1 MCVCVCITSIT
12 KGEVDCCWPTYLQG
26 QSAVWRQQWLSLFF
40 TSDEIK
46 LLFTTNKQGWREGRK
61 QRTPTHTHMQT
72 HTWEIKAV
80 SDCCSLET
88 RRQPKTVK
96 KKSVTFLNVAVNRVF
111 ITENGQRVCERVY
124 VFRES
129 YVNVTWFFYL
139 IFFSIGHLIGVNG
152 LSDKW
157 TNNQCGLCKLCTVTL
172 VKRDSCLQLT
182 LSQPPSPPCRWVKC
196 W

>member
-96 KKSVTFLNVAVNRVF
+96 KKSVKFLNVAVNRVF
-111 ITENGQRVCERVY
+111 ITENGHRVCVW
-124 VFRES
+124 ES
-129 YVNVTWFFYL
+129 L
-139 IFFSIGHLIGVNG
+139 CLQG
-152 LSDKW
+152 K
-157 TNNQCGLCKLCTVTL
+157 LCKCDL
-172 VKRDSCLQLT
+172 VF
-182 LSQPPSPPCRWVKC
+182 LSYLFLYWTFDRS
-196 W
+196 